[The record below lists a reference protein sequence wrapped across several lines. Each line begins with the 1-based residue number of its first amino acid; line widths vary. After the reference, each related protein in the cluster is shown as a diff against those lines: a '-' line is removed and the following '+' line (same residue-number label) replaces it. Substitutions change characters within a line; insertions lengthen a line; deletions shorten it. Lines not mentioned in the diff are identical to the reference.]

1 MSVQHF
7 FVEVHHDN
15 PFSTAGRA
23 ITSDYDAWF
32 ELARRASLEY
42 PDRPVH
48 CTTLARVRRIYR
60 DGQVHRDN
68 PDWPYLGQPGPG
80 QRW

>member
-1 MSVQHF
+1 MRAQDF

-15 PFSTAGRA
+15 PFSTVGSAV
-23 ITSDYDAWF
+23 TSDYDAWF
-32 ELARRASLEY
+32 EIARQRSLEY
-42 PDRPVH
+42 PDQRVH

-60 DGQVHRDN
+60 NGQVESDC